1 MNYIIGQGAVK
12 SSFCQMVGQTTVVVF
27 KLLTKVLVSVF
38 NLVNMDVNSN
48 QFLNHDV
55 TYNQMLSV
63 STLSPPFSYVN
74 FLIQWNLDLTNLYI
88 IKSLV

>member
-1 MNYIIGQGAVK
+1 MTIKLNFTEYMNYIIGQGAVK
-12 SSFCQMVGQTTVVVF
+12 SRFCQMVGQTTVVVF
-27 KLLTKVLVSVF
+27 KLLTKVLVSAF

-63 STLSPPFSYVN
+63 STLPHH
-74 FLIQWNLDLTNLYI
+74 LTMSI
-88 IKSLV
+88 F